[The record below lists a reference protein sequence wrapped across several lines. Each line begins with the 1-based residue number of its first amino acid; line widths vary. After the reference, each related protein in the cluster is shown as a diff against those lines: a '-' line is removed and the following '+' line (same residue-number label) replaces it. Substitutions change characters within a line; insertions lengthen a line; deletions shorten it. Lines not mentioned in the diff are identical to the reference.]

1 MVAIL
6 ILVVCVI
13 NTALLIRLNKCGKII
28 HVHEE
33 HTYVPQLKKKK
44 VVKEILE
51 DEED

>member
-13 NTALLIRLNKCGKII
+13 NTALLIRLNKCGKIVHV

-44 VVKEILE
+44 Q
-51 DEED
+51 

>member
-6 ILVVCVI
+6 ILVVCII
-13 NTALLIRLNKCGKII
+13 NTALLIRLNKCGKKV

-44 VVKEILE
+44 EVK
-51 DEED
+51 D

>member
-13 NTALLIRLNKCGKII
+13 NTALLIRLNKCGKIV
-28 HVHEE
+28 HVHKE

-44 VVKEILE
+44 VMKELLK
-51 DEED
+51 DEAD

>member
-13 NTALLIRLNKCGKII
+13 NTALLIRSNKCGKIV

-44 VVKEILE
+44 VGKELLE

>member
-13 NTALLIRLNKCGKII
+13 NTALLIRLNKCGKIV
-28 HVHEE
+28 HVHKE
-33 HTYVPQLKKKK
+33 HTYVPQLKK

>member
-6 ILVVCVI
+6 ILVLSVI
-13 NTALLIRLNKCGKII
+13 NTALLIRLNKCGKIV

>member
-13 NTALLIRLNKCGKII
+13 NTALLIRLNKCGKIV

-33 HTYVPQLKKKK
+33 HTYVQQPKK
-44 VVKEILE
+44 VVNEILE
-51 DEED
+51 DEAD

>member
-13 NTALLIRLNKCGKII
+13 NTALLIRLNKCGKIV

-33 HTYVPQLKKKK
+33 HTYIAQLKKKK
-44 VVKEILE
+44 VVKKILE
-51 DEED
+51 DEAD

>member
-6 ILVVCVI
+6 ILVICVI
-13 NTALLIRLNKCGKII
+13 NTALLIRLNKCGKIV
-28 HVHEE
+28 HVNEE
-33 HTYVPQLKKKK
+33 HTYVPQPKKKK

>member
-1 MVAIL
+1 MVAVLIL
-6 ILVVCVI
+6 ILCI
-13 NTALLIRLNKCGKII
+13 IDTFLLIRLNRCGKIV

-33 HTYVPQLKKKK
+33 HTYVPQKKKK

>member
-13 NTALLIRLNKCGKII
+13 NTALLIRLNKCGKIV
-28 HVHEE
+28 HVHKE
-33 HTYVPQLKKKK
+33 HTYVQQPKK

-51 DEED
+51 DEAD

>member
-6 ILVVCVI
+6 ILVLSVI
-13 NTALLIRLNKCGKII
+13 NTALLIRLNKCGKIV

-33 HTYVPQLKKKK
+33 HTYVPQPKKKK

>member
-6 ILVVCVI
+6 ILVICVI
-13 NTALLIRLNKCGKII
+13 NTVLLMRLNKCGKIV

-33 HTYVPQLKKKK
+33 HTYVPQPKKQK

>member
-13 NTALLIRLNKCGKII
+13 NTVLLVRLNKCGKIV
-28 HVHEE
+28 HVREE

-51 DEED
+51 DEDV

>member
-13 NTALLIRLNKCGKII
+13 NTALRIRLNKCSKIV

-51 DEED
+51 DEAD

>member
-6 ILVVCVI
+6 ILIICI
-13 NTALLIRLNKCGKII
+13 IDTFLLIRLNRCGKIV

-33 HTYVPQLKKKK
+33 HTYVPQPKKKK

>member
-13 NTALLIRLNKCGKII
+13 NTALLIRLNKCGKIV

-33 HTYVPQLKKKK
+33 HTYVPQLKKNA
-44 VVKEILE
+44 I
-51 DEED
+51 